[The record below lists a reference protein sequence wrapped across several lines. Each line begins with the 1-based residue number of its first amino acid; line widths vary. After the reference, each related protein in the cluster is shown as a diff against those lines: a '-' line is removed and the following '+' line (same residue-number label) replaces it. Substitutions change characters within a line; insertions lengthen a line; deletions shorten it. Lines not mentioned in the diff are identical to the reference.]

1 MTARKDDRQISNKS
15 NFQLHSAFSD
25 RLRNVL
31 VEAEKSFEIS
41 IPRSGDSGVSVGPLQ
56 LDLAKQDMFRKN
68 LIEVGVRNKLIENS
82 EKGRADADRLLR
94 TRNGAS
100 ADMVKKAEE
109 LGQKLASSSGA
120 ADAIGAA
127 EKVQLDDVKST
138 VERVCGQAGVDAK
151 AFCGS
156 LQGQLEL
163 ASHIHQFGTSTEK
176 LEAYLRG
183 ETIELD
189 SGKNKTKIEGPLTVE
204 QFRDGFRGKTKWASG
219 STPGN
224 DSRNRRVDGYYRK
237 NGIDDG
243 SKAKLNPPPKAEEPK
258 PGVQEDKPDAA
269 KPEKHSALPEDEV
282 DAPVQSAEAAPAALT
297 REDESRFIVGWTTQ
311 PDMTS
316 RPIWGNEAQYDAYK
330 AQQADAEAGASAA
343 NDVAPV
349 QSASLQQPAPEQNT
363 NLPDMAA
370 LMPDERSSRG
380 PKVRNPDSGAL
391 ADAVMQAGGTGLPIW
406 TQMLLGRD
414 AMTNGSRAAVKG
426 LQNAINAATKP
437 PGFDYHWG
445 LGGREG
451 RIDVDGDLGPQTMAG
466 FGRAVDKHG
475 DKGFARIYA
484 LDQFGR
490 YTKGLDTGMSRIG
503 DLEDTLASTLGQV
516 TPDAG
521 ARAQETLNL
530 ARNMV
535 GDRQR
540 YAPLKVDGW
549 VGPVTSD
556 AFKRAYDTFGST
568 RLFERFAGPDFWDEG
583 V

>member
-1 MTARKDDRQISNKS
+1 MSNKS
-15 NFQLHSAFSD
+15 NFQLHSEFSD

-31 VEAEKSFEIS
+31 VAAENSSKVS

-56 LDLAKQDMFRKN
+56 LDLAKQDVFRKN
-68 LIEVGVRNKLIENS
+68 LIEVGVRNKLIEDS
-82 EKGRADADRLLR
+82 EKGRADADKLLQ

-120 ADAIGAA
+120 ADAIGGA
-127 EKVQLDDVKST
+127 ERVQLDDVKST

-151 AFCGS
+151 EFCGS

-163 ASHIHQFGTSTEK
+163 AAHLHQFGTHSTEK

-189 SGKNKTKIEGPLTVE
+189 SGKNKVKIEGPLTVE
-204 QFRDGFRGKTKWASG
+204 QFREGFRGKTKWASG
-219 STPGN
+219 SAPGN
-224 DSRNRRVDGYYRK
+224 NSRNQNVDGYYKK

-243 SKAKLNPPPKAEEPK
+243 SKAKVNPTPPPP
-258 PGVQEDKPDAA
+258 PIPVPRDNAA
-269 KPEKHSALPEDEV
+269 TPEKHSALPEDEA
-282 DAPVQSAEAAPAALT
+282 DAPVQSAEAAPAAPA
-297 REDESRFIVGWTTQ
+297 REDENRYIVGWTTQ

-316 RPIWGNEAQYDAYK
+316 RPIWGNEAQYDAFK
-330 AQQADAEAGASAA
+330 AQQAEPPS
-343 NDVAPV
+343 V
-349 QSASLQQPAPEQNT
+349 ASLQQPAPEQNT
-363 NLPDMAA
+363 NVLEMAS

-380 PKVRNPDSGAL
+380 PKVWSPDSGAL

-426 LQNAINAATKP
+426 FQNAINAATKP

-451 RIDVDGDLGPQTMAG
+451 RIDVDGDLGPQTLSG
-466 FGRAVDKHG
+466 FVRAVDKHG

-521 ARAQETLNL
+521 ARAQETLNI
-530 ARNMV
+530 ARDMV

-568 RLFERFAGPDFWDEG
+568 RLFERFAGPDFWDDG

>member
-1 MTARKDDRQISNKS
+1 M
-15 NFQLHSAFSD
+15 
-25 RLRNVL
+25 
-31 VEAEKSFEIS
+31 
-41 IPRSGDSGVSVGPLQ
+41 
-56 LDLAKQDMFRKN
+56 
-68 LIEVGVRNKLIENS
+68 
-82 EKGRADADRLLR
+82 
-94 TRNGAS
+94 
-100 ADMVKKAEE
+100 
-109 LGQKLASSSGA
+109 
-120 ADAIGAA
+120 
-127 EKVQLDDVKST
+127 
-138 VERVCGQAGVDAK
+138 
-151 AFCGS
+151 
-156 LQGQLEL
+156 
-163 ASHIHQFGTSTEK
+163 
-176 LEAYLRG
+176 
-183 ETIELD
+183 
-189 SGKNKTKIEGPLTVE
+189 KIEGPLTVE
-204 QFRDGFRGKTKWASG
+204 QFREGFRGKTKWASG
-219 STPGN
+219 SAPGN
-224 DSRNRRVDGYYRK
+224 NSRNQNVDGYYKK

-243 SKAKLNPPPKAEEPK
+243 SKAKVNPTPPPP
-258 PGVQEDKPDAA
+258 PIPVPRDNAA
-269 KPEKHSALPEDEV
+269 TPEKHSALPEDEA
-282 DAPVQSAEAAPAALT
+282 DAPVQSAEAAPAAPA
-297 REDESRFIVGWTTQ
+297 REDENRYIVGWTTQ

-316 RPIWGNEAQYDAYK
+316 RPIWGNEAQYDAFK
-330 AQQADAEAGASAA
+330 AQQAEPPS
-343 NDVAPV
+343 V
-349 QSASLQQPAPEQNT
+349 ASLQQPAPEQNT
-363 NLPDMAA
+363 NVLEMAS
-370 LMPDERSSRG
+370 LMPDERSARG
-380 PKVRNPDSGAL
+380 PKVWRPDSGAL

-466 FGRAVDKHG
+466 FGRAVDKRG

-521 ARAQETLNL
+521 ARAQETLNI
-530 ARNMV
+530 ARDMV

-568 RLFERFAGPDFWDEG
+568 RLFERFAGPDFWDDG